1 MAQIV
6 LGIASSHTPQVSSS
20 AEGWSG
26 HADRDRAN
34 PALLAGDG
42 ELYSYDELLAAGPP
56 PGIEAELAPAVWSA
70 KFERAQQAIDLLAK
84 RLAACDPDVVVV
96 VGDDQQEMFGPTG
109 NPAIGLFLGDELWD
123 LPPGPERMARM
134 PADIRP
140 AAWAAHAEAP
150 EPYPVA
156 ADRSRALAEAITGD
170 GFDVTVL
177 SEQPEGRSLG
187 HAFTFARRRL
197 DLARSTPIVPVFLN
211 TYYPPNVP
219 SAGRAYALGEAIARA
234 VADWPGDDRVA
245 VVASGGLSHFVVLED
260 LDRQVLD
267 GLARNDGASL
277 GAIPRKL
284 LRTGTSEIL
293 NWIVAGGA
301 LGGLGFELVDYVAG
315 YRSPAGT
322 GCGMAFAAWS

>member
-20 AEGWSG
+20 GPGWGG
-26 HADRDRAN
+26 HANRDRAN
-34 PALLAGDG
+34 PALLAADG
-42 ELYSYDELLAAGPP
+42 ELHTYDELLAAGPP
-56 PGIEAELAPAVWSA
+56 PGIEAELAPEVWEA
-70 KFERAQQAIDLLAK
+70 KFERAQQAIDALGK

-96 VGDDQQEMFGPTG
+96 VGDDQQELFGKTG

-123 LPPGPERMARM
+123 LPPDPERQARM

-140 AAWAAHAEAP
+140 AQWAAHAEAP

-156 ADRSRALAEAITGD
+156 GARSAALAEALTED
-170 GFDVTVL
+170 DFDVTVL
-177 SEQPEGRSLG
+177 SEQPAGRSLG
-187 HAFTFARRRL
+187 HAFTFVRRRL
-197 DLARSTPIVPVFLN
+197 GLSPATPMVPVLLN

-219 SAGRAYALGEAIARA
+219 SPARAFRLGEAIRRA
-234 VADWPGDDRVA
+234 TAAWPEAERVA
-245 VVASGGLSHFVVLED
+245 VVASGGLSHFVVLEEF
-260 LDRQVLD
+260 DRAVLD
-267 GLARNDGASL
+267 ALARHDGEAL
-277 GAIPRKL
+277 GRIPRKL
-284 LRTGTSEIL
+284 LRTGTSETL

-301 LGGLGFELVDYVAG
+301 LGGLDFELVDYVPG

>member
-20 AEGWSG
+20 APGWGG
-26 HADRDRAN
+26 HAERDQRN
-34 PALLAGDG
+34 PALLAADG
-42 ELYSYDELLAAGPP
+42 ELHTYEELLAAGPP
-56 PGIEAELAPAVWSA
+56 PGIEAELAPEVWDA
-70 KFERAQQAIDLLAK
+70 KFERAQQAIDVLAK

-96 VGDDQQEMFGPTG
+96 VGDDQQELFGKTG

-123 LPPGPERMARM
+123 LPPDAERQARM

-140 AAWAAHAEAP
+140 AQWAAHADAP

-156 ADRSRALAEAITGD
+156 GARSGALAESLTEA

-177 SEQPEGRSLG
+177 SEQPPGRSLG

-197 DLARSTPIVPVFLN
+197 GLAHTTPIVPVFLN

-219 SAGRAYALGEAIARA
+219 SPARAFALGEAIGEA
-234 VADWPGDDRVA
+234 VRSWPEAERVA

-260 LDRQVLD
+260 FDRSVLD
-267 GLARNDGASL
+267 ALARRDGEAL
-277 GAIPRKL
+277 GRIPRKL
-284 LRTGTSEIL
+284 LRTGTSETL
-293 NWIVAGGA
+293 NWITAGGA
-301 LGGLGFELVDYVAG
+301 LGGLSFELVDYVPG